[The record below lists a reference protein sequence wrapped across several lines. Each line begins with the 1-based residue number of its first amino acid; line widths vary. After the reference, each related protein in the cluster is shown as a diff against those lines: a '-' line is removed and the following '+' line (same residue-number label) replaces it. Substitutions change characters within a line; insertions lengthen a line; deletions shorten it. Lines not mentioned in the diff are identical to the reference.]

1 MSKTI
6 KQYSYIIGLSN
17 YIASKLDTNRS
28 QSKETNYAQEVS
40 SKTII
45 AMKINKISHEGL
57 LTILLLPFL
66 FELMF
71 NDGSWNIKGLNDL
84 IKKSISEWILK
95 NSLEFIGLL
104 KTKIIT
110 YNINAITS
118 FQLEVY
124 S

>member
-45 AMKINKISHEGL
+45 AMNINRSSREGP
-57 LTILLLPFL
+57 LTTLLLPFL